1 MLKNISNI
9 PADISG
15 DVFGKVYEYFL
26 GKFALKEGQG
36 GGEFFTP
43 TSVVRLMVEMIE
55 PYGGLI
61 LDPACGSG
69 GMFVQSADFVKEH
82 RKAYNDTG
90 EHELVVHGVEKEKE
104 TVKIARMNM
113 FLNGLRNEIV
123 NANSYYDDPFD
134 TYGHFDYVMANPPFN
149 VDDVNL
155 DKVKCQKRFSEYGI
169 PQNKSKKTG
178 KAKDELVTVPNANY
192 LWINLFATAL
202 KPQGRAALVMPNS
215 ASDARNTEADIRQRL
230 IESGIICCMLSL
242 PRNMFYTVTLPATL
256 WFFDKARMDDK
267 HILFIDARN
276 IFRQIDRAHREFTP
290 EQIRNIACIRHLYQG
305 DTDYMVQLLAQYDAD
320 IDALEKEYSEAA
332 IRHVEAKFKA
342 EEWLAANEGKRL
354 MPALNRGLQERE
366 EELNDAKA
374 DLDYMKSQRQWLTDR
389 FPDGVYTDITGLC
402 KVASLDDIREQ
413 DYSLNPGR
421 YVGVVIEED
430 GLTVEEFKAEMK
442 SRHKELVALNSKA
455 CAVMNQIESNLKSL
469 FE

>member
-1 MLKNISNI
+1 
-9 PADISG
+9 
-15 DVFGKVYEYFL
+15 
-26 GKFALKEGQG
+26 
-36 GGEFFTP
+36 
-43 TSVVRLMVEMIE
+43 
-55 PYGGLI
+55 
-61 LDPACGSG
+61 
-69 GMFVQSADFVKEH
+69 
-82 RKAYNDTG
+82 
-90 EHELVVHGVEKEKE
+90 
-104 TVKIARMNM
+104 M

-202 KPQGRAALVMPNS
+202 KPEGRAALVMPNS

-230 IESGIICCMLSL
+230 IESGIINCMLSL

-305 DTDYMVQLLAQYDAD
+305 DTDYMVRLLAQYDANIAD
-320 IDALEKEYSEAA
+320 LEKAFAEA
-332 IRHVEAKFKA
+332 EAKHTEAKTKA
-342 EEWLAANEGKRL
+342 DEWFAANKGKRL
-354 MPALNRGLQERE
+354 QPALNKELQESE
-366 EELNDAKA
+366 EELNDAKS
-374 DLDYMKSQRQWLTDR
+374 DLEYMKSQRQWLTDR
-389 FPDGVYTDITGLC
+389 FPDGVYTDVTGLC
-402 KVASLDDIREQ
+402 KVASLEDIKEQ

-421 YVGVVIEED
+421 YVGVAETDDNDEDFAEKFASLHEE
-430 GLTVEEFKAEMK
+430 LSKLNAEATTLAK
-442 SRHKELVALNSKA
+442 KIDANFKEL
-455 CAVMNQIESNLKSL
+455 MG
-469 FE
+469 